1 MKILYGLPSEGMGH
15 ATRSKVIIEY
25 LLQEHDVQVV
35 TSDRAYSFLVQHFP
49 NHVHQIDGFHLA
61 YKNAVVSVSNTI
73 LMTLKNAPKNLL
85 RNFNQYQ
92 DVIKNFN
99 ADIVISDFESF
110 TFFYAKLHRKPLI
123 SIDNMQIINR
133 AKLNIDIPSAEKA
146 NYLLAKNIIKAK
158 VPHANQYLISTFFHP
173 EIRKKNTTY
182 IPPIIRTEI
191 IKAKTSTKQHI
202 FVYQTSSSQK
212 NLIAILQ
219 QLPQEQ
225 FFVYGFNKDEQLGNV
240 TLKSFSEAG
249 FIKDFASAKAV
260 FANGGFSFLSEA
272 VYLQKPILSVPIK
285 NQFEQFVN
293 ASYVEKLQYGRH
305 SSDFTADNMKAFLY
319 DLEIYKSNLKNY
331 RQLGNE
337 ALFAQLKNTLS
348 RF

>member
-1 MKILYGLPSEGMGH
+1 
-15 ATRSKVIIEY
+15 
-25 LLQEHDVQVV
+25 
-35 TSDRAYSFLVQHFP
+35 
-49 NHVHQIDGFHLA
+49 
-61 YKNAVVSVSNTI
+61 
-73 LMTLKNAPKNLL
+73 
-85 RNFNQYQ
+85 
-92 DVIKNFN
+92 
-99 ADIVISDFESF
+99 
-110 TFFYAKLHRKPLI
+110 
-123 SIDNMQIINR
+123 MQIINR

-202 FVYQTSSSQK
+202 VVYQTSSSQK
-212 NLIAILQ
+212 NLIPILQ